1 MSRDWNLIAS
11 ERSNEELIMALEKQ
25 GDYEPDYII
34 AVKKEFEKRNL
45 SIDDL
50 FTANIEINRIEKAN
64 HDKANLGLESY
75 WRYLIFVFPFLPK
88 IFLWDLRNQGYNTK
102 ADEAEF
108 YAVYGYAFYVIIVEV
123 LVFINV
129 VLVIIDVL

>member
-1 MSRDWNLIAS
+1 MSRDWSLIAS
-11 ERSNEELIMALEKQ
+11 GRNNEELILILEKQ

-75 WRYLIFVFPFLPK
+75 WRYLIFVFPFFPK
-88 IFLWDLRNQGYNTK
+88 IFLWYLRNQGYNTK
-102 ADEAEF
+102 ADEADF
-108 YAVYGYAFYVIIVEV
+108 YAICGYAFYVIIAEFI
-123 LVFINV
+123 VFVNV
-129 VLVIIDVL
+129 VLMIIGV